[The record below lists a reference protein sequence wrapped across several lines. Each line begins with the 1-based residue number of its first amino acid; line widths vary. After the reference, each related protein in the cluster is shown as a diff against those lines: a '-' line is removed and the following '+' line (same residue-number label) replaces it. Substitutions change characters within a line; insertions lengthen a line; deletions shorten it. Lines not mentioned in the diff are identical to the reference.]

1 MSATKR
7 QDLPLPETRR
17 VVSYALRALELWA
30 KLTPHEMIEAGS
42 ILSTLIQVEIARRN
56 EASKQAQQR
65 SRVPV
70 DEEYPG

>member
-1 MSATKR
+1 MSATRR

-17 VVSYALRALELWA
+17 SVSRALRMLEIIE

-56 EASKQAQQR
+56 AQQVR
-65 SRVPV
+65 
-70 DEEYPG
+70 DE

>member
-1 MSATKR
+1 MNATKR

-17 VVSYALRALELWA
+17 VVSYALRALELWI

-56 EASKQAQQR
+56 QRAQEVR
-65 SRVPV
+65 
-70 DEEYPG
+70 DE